1 MPSSSSAIR
10 THSPELP
17 LYRVQSTPTRNPS
30 LSPASLSHGDSEQT
44 TDIMSSSR
52 QSTRRRRL
60 MDVERNLE
68 ESDKAWL
75 FGQETTTGPGD
86 QPEVEEGDIYH
97 SASENSGQEQAIIDL
112 RSQQLTSP
120 SRPAPRPYLR
130 GSAIRR
136 ATSSRTVS
144 AGTAAPPET
153 PPGSRKGLATRG
165 RASDGRRLQKRNA
178 SLRDSTATS
187 AHAGDAAEEEVPTRG
202 LRKRSVQQTHPFTYE
217 KHQHVLAAKTGK
229 PVDVGIVEEAVQQE
243 KEIIPQQPV
252 QKKARKSTVSPKR
265 APVLNVEATK
275 LEKVSSSKVKPASTE
290 LRTTGEYNPART
302 TLRVWLNG
310 FANASVP
317 TTLKD
322 CDSLDKLI
330 QFIVDS
336 WEWCFEGKVF
346 HYAIISFPWLTGRE
360 NLLIRPGLQ
369 DSFRKMV
376 SEVESFPGWATADGN
391 TMCEVEIM
399 VYLQTR
405 DGG

>member
-1 MPSSSSAIR
+1 
-10 THSPELP
+10 
-17 LYRVQSTPTRNPS
+17 
-30 LSPASLSHGDSEQT
+30 
-44 TDIMSSSR
+44 MSSSR
-52 QSTRRRRL
+52 QPPRRRRL
-60 MDVERNLE
+60 VDVERNLQD
-68 ESDKAWL
+68 SDDAWL

-120 SRPAPRPYLR
+120 PRPAPRPDLR
-130 GSAIRR
+130 GRTTRR

-144 AGTAAPPET
+144 AGIAAPPET
-153 PPGSRKGLATRG
+153 PPASRKGTATRG
-165 RASDGRRLQKRNA
+165 KASDGRRLQKRNA
-178 SLRDSTATS
+178 SLRDSTAAS
-187 AHAGDAAEEEVPTRG
+187 SHAGDAAEDEVPSRG
-202 LRKRSVQQTHPFTYE
+202 LRKRSVQQTHPFTYD

-243 KEIIPQQPV
+243 KETTPRQPV

-265 APVLNVEATK
+265 APVPSVETTK

-290 LRTTGEYNPART
+290 LSTSGEYDPART
-302 TLRVWLNG
+302 TLRVWLDG

-317 TTLKD
+317 TTFKD

-330 QFIVDS
+330 QVIVDF
-336 WEWCFEGKVF
+336 WGWCFEGKVF
-346 HYAIISFPWLTGRE
+346 HYAIVSFPWLTGRE

-376 SEVESFPGWATADGN
+376 SEVESFPGWASADGN
-391 TMCEVEIM
+391 AMCEVEIT
-399 VYLQTR
+399 VYLKTR